1 MAADAGLAT
10 GAVDEEARAEPKQ
23 PSVREELFGDASR
36 FSFLQAVRL
45 LEQMQLQSATRA
57 DRTRPAEGVVPQ
69 EELVLFRHALRL
81 DFPITDIEHFTE
93 RADPNEPHQMTVN
106 VMGLGGSTGP
116 LPHHVTEQLLARST
130 RGDRAGRDF
139 LDIFNHRL
147 ISLLYR
153 ARKKY
158 RPELDPRGPKRSR
171 VANVL
176 FALLGL
182 GTRGQ
187 RGRLGIKDRA
197 LLAYAGYFVT
207 AHRPAVGLER
217 IVEHCFDVPA
227 KITPFVGKWQ
237 KIEEDDRTHIG
248 FSGQNNRL
256 GRDTVLGSR
265 FFDQA
270 ASFELQLGPM
280 SPAKFASFLRG
291 GHAFRPLVSLVRF
304 YVREEIDFSFRLLL
318 RKKDIQKLELT
329 QRRHALGWTSWLK
342 SRTGND
348 DDGVDEQVTIAGWR

>member
-10 GAVDEEARAEPKQ
+10 GAVDEQPRAQPKQ

-36 FSFLQAVRL
+36 FTFLQAVRL
-45 LEQMQLQSATRA
+45 LEQMQLRRSY
-57 DRTRPAEGVVPQ
+57 RTRPAEGVVPQ

-81 DFPITDIEHFTE
+81 DFPVTDIEHFTE
-93 RADPNEPHQMTVN
+93 AAAPNEPHQMTVN

-116 LPHHVTEQLLARST
+116 LPHHVTEQILARST

-158 RPELDPRGPKRSR
+158 RPELDPRGPERSR

-176 FALLGL
+176 FSLLGL

-187 RGRLGIKDRA
+187 RGRLGIDDRA
-197 LLAYAGYFVT
+197 LLAYAGYFAN

-237 KIEEDDRTHIG
+237 RIEEDDRTRIG
-248 FSGQNNRL
+248 YSGANNRL
-256 GRDTVLGSR
+256 GRDTVLGTR

-280 SPAKFASFLRG
+280 SPMKFVSFLRG

-304 YVREEIDFSFRLLL
+304 YVREELDFSFRLIL
-318 RKKDIQKLELT
+318 RKKDIPKSELT
-329 QRRHALGWTSWLK
+329 KPRRHALGWTSWLK
-342 SRTGND
+342 TRAGAND
-348 DDGVDEQVTIAGWR
+348 GGETDAQVTIAGWR